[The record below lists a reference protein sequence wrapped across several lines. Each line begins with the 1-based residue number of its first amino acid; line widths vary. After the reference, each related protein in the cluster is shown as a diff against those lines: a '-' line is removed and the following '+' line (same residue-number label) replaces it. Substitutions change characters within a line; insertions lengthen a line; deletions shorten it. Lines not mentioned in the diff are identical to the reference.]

1 MTLKAAES
9 VSQGLVVMS
18 SISLTTLPGIPLIQP
33 GDDLIV
39 IILQSL
45 QAADLALQDDDILII
60 TSKIVSKAEGRF
72 ANLSQIIPGPEAETL
87 AEETGKDPRLV
98 ELILCESRSV
108 SRKAPGVLITEHR
121 LGFVSANSGI
131 DHSNV
136 EDERLLL
143 LPLDPDATAQ
153 KIRQGLLETTGAAV
167 GIVISDSHGRP
178 FRLGTVGIAIGV
190 AGLPALLD
198 LRGQTDLY
206 GRELLITMQGYADMI
221 ASAAQLVSSE
231 GAEGRPVALLRGLAF
246 PKVDGTA
253 RDLLR
258 PREHDLYR

>member
-1 MTLKAAES
+1 ML
-9 VSQGLVVMS
+9 MS
-18 SISLTTLPGIPLIQP
+18 SFSITTLPNIPLIKP
-33 GDDLIV
+33 GDDLV
-39 IILQSL
+39 TIILDSLRAATMQL
-45 QAADLALQDDDILII
+45 QAGDVLIV
-60 TSKIVSKAEGRF
+60 TSKIVSKAEGRY
-72 ANLSQIIPGPEAETL
+72 ATLSNIAPGPEAESL
-87 AEETGKDPRLV
+87 GDEIGKDPRLV

-108 SRKAPGVLITEHR
+108 SRKAPGVLVTEHR

-136 EDERLLL
+136 EDDVVLL
-143 LPLDPDATAQ
+143 LPLDPDLSAR
-153 KIRQGLLETTGAAV
+153 KLRQGLYETTSAQV

-190 AGLPALLD
+190 AGMPALLD

-206 GRELLITMQGYADMI
+206 GRELMITMQGYADMI

-231 GAEGRPVALLRGLAF
+231 GAEGRPVALLRGLEF
-246 PKVDGTA
+246 PDVDGQA

-258 PREHDLYR
+258 PREQDLYR